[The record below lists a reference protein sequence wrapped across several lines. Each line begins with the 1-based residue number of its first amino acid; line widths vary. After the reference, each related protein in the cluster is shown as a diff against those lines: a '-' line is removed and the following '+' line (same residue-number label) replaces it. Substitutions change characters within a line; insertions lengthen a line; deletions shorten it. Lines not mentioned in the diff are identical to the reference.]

1 MTIFVIPTIMLLLSL
16 TVPQGNKMKKTLTIF
31 VIPTIM
37 LLLSLTVP
45 QGHVVALNVVEI
57 ILLVIHC
64 IVCYYYVK
72 SDDKKI

>member
-1 MTIFVIPTIMLLLSL
+1 
-16 TVPQGNKMKKTLTIF
+16 MKKTLTIF

-57 ILLVIHC
+57 ILLVINC

>member
-1 MTIFVIPTIMLLLSL
+1 MKKTWTIFVIPTIMLLLA
-16 TVPQGNKMKKTLTIF
+16 
-31 VIPTIM
+31 
-37 LLLSLTVP
+37 LTVP